1 VRVSGIIIS
10 TMATGSTNTYDLPY
24 PLLSDPVNVH
34 EDIQSLAERL
44 EDILSNVG
52 VPFISIEVRNNSG
65 VSIPKATPVYIT
77 GHSTKPTIAKS
88 RADNLETL
96 PVIGVTQSAIANG
109 ADGVIIVSGLF
120 EDVDTSIYT
129 AGDILYLGSTG
140 GLAFDDQGT
149 SPGALVV
156 VLKSNSTTGSMLIFG
171 APRGNGTW
179 GALKYGYG

>member
-1 VRVSGIIIS
+1 MSVSGIIIS

-52 VPFISIEVRNNSG
+52 VPFISLEVRNNSG
-65 VSIPKATPVYIT
+65 ASIPKGTPVYIT

-88 RADNLETL
+88 RADNLDTL
-96 PVIGVTQSAIANG
+96 PVVGVTQSIIANS
-109 ADGVIIVSGLF
+109 ADGVIIVSGIF
-120 EDVDTSIYT
+120 EDIDTSGYT

-140 GLAFDDQGT
+140 GLAFDDGN
-149 SPGALVV
+149 SYGALAV
-156 VLKSNSTTGSMLIFG
+156 VLKINSTTGSMLIG

-179 GALKYGYG
+179 GALKYGYA